1 MRKIKSKTLV
11 LLLCGIIAVV
21 TLLINERYIKAKDV
35 MIYNLIM
42 TVAITFLTTA
52 IFSFFSDLFPSNDVE
67 KIAYQNFSVL
77 KFCQEYGLQG
87 IYEKFPLERQEI
99 EKDFIESKELYIVMN
114 DAKAFI
120 SSNMPLL
127 EKRIRGRGHSTV
139 FVLQDYEIEDV
150 MSALTRKNGHTED
163 HNYYKNKIKNLIEYH
178 MKDLNKKCNK
188 NHTLSVYLN
197 PNYNTLAIILTDNYA
212 MMSIYRVA
220 PGKTRVPHFV
230 FKKGKTEYDEIR
242 RDVLNIKKLAKKINL

>member
-11 LLLCGIIAVV
+11 LLLCGIIAVIV
-21 TLLINERYIKAKDV
+21 LLINERYIKPVDI

-42 TVAITFLTTA
+42 TVAITLLTTA
-52 IFSFFSDLFPSNDVE
+52 IFSFFSDLFSSNDVE
-67 KIAYQNFSVL
+67 KVAYQNFSVL

-87 IYEKFPLERQEI
+87 IYEKFPLEIQEI
-99 EKDFIESKELYIVMN
+99 EKDFIDSKELYIVMN

-127 EKRIRGRGHSTV
+127 EKRIEGKGHSTV
-139 FVLQDYEIEDV
+139 FILQDYEVNDI
-150 MSALTRKNGHTED
+150 MSALTRKNGHIED
-163 HNYYKNKIKNLIEYH
+163 PNYYKNKIKNLIEYH
-178 MKDLNKKCNK
+178 MKDLNKRCNK

-197 PNYNTLAIILTDNYA
+197 QNYNTLAMILTDNYA

-230 FKKGKTEYDEIR
+230 FIKGKTEYDEIR
-242 RDVLNIKKLAKKINL
+242 KDVLKIKELAKKINL